1 VNQSSTTEIQGESQS
16 GSRRFSL
23 RQRILLTLIS
33 WAAVLLIRLIGPTLK
48 IEIVKEE
55 NVAADGYRYIPTGI
69 YCFWHRC
76 VIPAAY
82 HFRNMHIAI
91 MISQSF
97 DGEMISRIA
106 AKLGFRPV
114 RGSSSRGGTGALL
127 GMREE
132 LEMGHPAV
140 FTADGPR
147 GPMYVAKPGPVLL
160 AKRTGYPIVGFHIAL
175 ERAWIVKSWDKM
187 MIPKPFSR
195 AVIYGGGPL
204 SVPADATDEQMKT
217 LHQQMQSMMER
228 CVAGAEARLKEQNLT
243 ADDADKR

>member
-33 WAAVLLIRLIGPTLK
+33 WTAVLLIRLIGPTLK
-48 IEIVKEE
+48 FEVVKEE
-55 NVAADGYRYIPTGI
+55 NIAADGYRYIPVGI

-82 HFRNMHIAI
+82 RFRNTQIAI
-91 MISQSF
+91 MISHSF
-97 DGEMISRIA
+97 DGEIIARIA
-106 AKLGFRPV
+106 AKLGLCPV
-114 RGSSSRGGTGALL
+114 RWSSSRGGAGALL

-132 LEMGHPAV
+132 LELGHSAV

-147 GPMYVAKPGPVLL
+147 GPLYVAKPGPVLL

-175 ERAWIVKSWDKM
+175 ERAWILKSWDKM

-195 AVIYGGGPL
+195 AVIYGCGPIA
-204 SVPADATDEQMKT
+204 VPADATDEQMKT
-217 LHQQMQSMMER
+217 FHQEMQSMMER
-228 CVAGAEARLKEQNLT
+228 CTAGAEARLKEQ
-243 ADDADKR
+243 KPYR

>member
-1 VNQSSTTEIQGESQS
+1 MSQPPTTEIQGESQS

-33 WAAVLLIRLIGPTLK
+33 WTAVLLIRLIGPTLK
-48 IEIVKEE
+48 FEIVKEE
-55 NVAADGYRYIPTGI
+55 NIAADGDRYAPAGI

-82 HFRNMHIAI
+82 RFRNMEAAI
-91 MISQSF
+91 MISHSF
-97 DGEMISRIA
+97 DGEIIARIA

-132 LEMGHPAV
+132 LDLGHPAV

-147 GPMYVAKPGPVLL
+147 GPMYVAKPGPVML

-175 ERAWIVKSWDKM
+175 ERAWIVKSWDRM
-187 MIPKPFSR
+187 MVPKPFSR
-195 AVIYGGGPL
+195 AVIYGGSPV
-204 SVPADATDEQMKT
+204 SVPADATDEQLKT
-217 LHQQMQSMMER
+217 FHQEMQSMMER
-228 CVAGAEARLKEQNLT
+228 CVAGAEARLRKQ
-243 ADDADKR
+243 KPYR

>member
-1 VNQSSTTEIQGESQS
+1 MNQSATTGIQGESQS

-33 WAAVLLIRLIGPTLK
+33 WAAPLLIRLIGLTLK
-48 IEIVKEE
+48 FEIVKEE
-55 NVAADGYRYIPTGI
+55 NVAADGYRYTPVGI

-76 VIPAAY
+76 VIPAAW
-82 HFRNMHIAI
+82 HFRNRQIAI

-97 DGEMISRIA
+97 DGEIIARIA
-106 AKLGFRPV
+106 ARLGFRPV

-132 LEMGHPAV
+132 LNLGHAAV

-175 ERAWIVKSWDKM
+175 ERAWVLKSWDKM

-195 AVIYGGGPL
+195 AVIYGAGPL
-204 SVPADATDEQMKT
+204 SVPTDASDEQMKT
-217 LHQQMQSMMER
+217 FHQEMQSMMER
-228 CVAGAEARLKEQNLT
+228 CTAGAEAKLKRLNK
-243 ADDADKR
+243 